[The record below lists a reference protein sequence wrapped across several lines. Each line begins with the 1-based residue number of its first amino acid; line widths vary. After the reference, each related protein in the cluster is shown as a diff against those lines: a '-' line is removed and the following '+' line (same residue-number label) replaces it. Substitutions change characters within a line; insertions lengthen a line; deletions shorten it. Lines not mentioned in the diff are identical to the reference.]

1 MKIKYII
8 WSFVLIF
15 SCKNESS
22 IIDYPKTKKIPII
35 DNYYQTSV
43 IDNYRWLE
51 DDKSKETNEWI
62 KSQNEYTFNYLNN
75 IPFKD
80 EIKKKIKSLWNYE
93 KITSPFK
100 EGEYDYYYKNDGL
113 QNQYILYRKSKSNE
127 EEVFLNPNKFSEDGT
142 TSLRGVSFSKNG
154 NLCAY
159 SISEGGSDWRK
170 IIIIDALSKKIIED
184 TIRNIKFSGIQ
195 WKNNDGFFYSSYDK
209 PKGIELSEMTDQ
221 HKLYFHKIGT

>member
-93 KITSPFK
+93 KTTSPFK

-113 QNQYILYRKSKSNE
+113 QNQYVLYRKNKSTK
-127 EEVFLNPNKFSEDGT
+127 EEVFLNPNKFSDDGT
-142 TSLRGVSFSKNG
+142 TSLMGVSFSKNG
-154 NLCAY
+154 RLCAY

-170 IIIIDALSKKIIED
+170 VIIINALSKK
-184 TIRNIKFSGIQ
+184 
-195 WKNNDGFFYSSYDK
+195 
-209 PKGIELSEMTDQ
+209 
-221 HKLYFHKIGT
+221 

>member
-1 MKIKYII
+1 M
-8 WSFVLIF
+8 LIF

-100 EGEYDYYYKNDGL
+100 EGNM
-113 QNQYILYRKSKSNE
+113 
-127 EEVFLNPNKFSEDGT
+127 
-142 TSLRGVSFSKNG
+142 
-154 NLCAY
+154 
-159 SISEGGSDWRK
+159 
-170 IIIIDALSKKIIED
+170 IIIIKMMAYKINIFYIEKVKVLKK
-184 TIRNIKFSGIQ
+184 KF
-195 WKNNDGFFYSSYDK
+195 F
-209 PKGIELSEMTDQ
+209 
-221 HKLYFHKIGT
+221 